1 MIWREE
7 NMVEFEGSLINI
19 LEGGIYID
27 IAYGIFSLVLMYM
40 IRKKL
45 AMKLK
50 EMVDFICY
58 TTIAILLGVAIIIL
72 DNKNIINLLSSYW
85 KLSLVI
91 LLVITILFI
100 KEFVCYF
107 KTKEQIIKNYCKV
120 LYLVLLTLLFTFVAM
135 NMGLLWILSIIVVL
149 FCVWGICYGDFEKT
163 PEPNDSVLIDVTNVE
178 ESDIPVDCY
187 DNLFPTRRKELN
199 RVYGYLKGIKT
210 SDPYAIAIS
219 AGWGEGKTSII
230 TVLQKKLKE
239 ENVVIYVQP
248 MILDTREKLLHYVFG
263 QLEKVLIDN
272 KIYTGKG
279 SPYKKY
285 FDMLLKFLDYKT
297 VTSFTDFFNVFPDTQ
312 KQELR
317 EAKVALE
324 KSIQRFA
331 TNNKRI
337 YIIIDDLDRVEKE
350 TIYGTLTFIKEIVD
364 LKKVTVLFLVDY
376 KKIISEQITID
387 YLEKFINQKF
397 ELSKIEDV
405 ELFKHYLKVL
415 LPLSLYSKSI
425 VKQEIELL
433 SLKIDSY
440 IHMIKKCLE
449 VEIESLEK
457 VIEEDKEENIE
468 IKKSEVQKLK
478 KISIEFQHKIS
489 NARYVKKIV
498 LNIKESFK
506 YLEDNLNNKEENFN
520 IEKNGIEFSE
530 LIFKVNTFKVLFKEE
545 YDELLKSR
553 DVRKYLIKVKDKF
566 VNPFLRETDGYSA
579 FETENIIAEI
589 KYDFYNSL
597 IFLNDIS
604 EITFQKIKSKE
615 EGLLEKIDSGYISE
629 DTVDFEKVKTYLI
642 AINNNVDNSE
652 LLQKRIRTFTQ
663 IVQTNLENDR
673 IALHQ
678 VFELFA
684 DQYQPN
690 VLFNSPYFFKE
701 LKKTLTSI
709 DRKFIS
715 ENVQE
720 EAKYYVRIV
729 EETLTLKIL
738 RNIKVL
744 LAAFYL
750 SDENINYKSL
760 DKDLIN
766 ADSLEKINQF
776 LCENFEIKENRIE
789 PIEYFE
795 LIFNKIKKELNSS
808 VTSDEMTLEACQY
821 FERCTQNY
829 IEVYKSNSEV
839 FKIINEPLLE
849 NKVKFKHYKASQT
862 LKEIASKI
870 DKIYLYLI
878 KDNGKKNRDI
888 FLFIHKLLNEL
899 GEISNNSNEI
909 IDDNS
914 MLKLRKIVVNLDEYH
929 KRHSDVY
936 NTDVW
941 HYCKI
946 MLAEMNQLNNMKSK
960 NAL

>member
-1 MIWREE
+1 
-7 NMVEFEGSLINI
+7 MVGFVGSLINI
-19 LEGGIYID
+19 LEGNLYID
-27 IAYGIFSLVLMYM
+27 IAYGIFSLLLMYM
-40 IRKKL
+40 IRKKIV
-45 AMKLK
+45 MKLK
-50 EMVDFICY
+50 EMIDFICY
-58 TTIAILLGVAIIIL
+58 TTIAILLGVAILIV

-85 KLSLVI
+85 KLFLVI

-100 KEFVCYF
+100 REFVCYF

-120 LYLVLLTLLFTFVAM
+120 LYLVFLTLLFTFVVM
-135 NMGLLWILSIIVVL
+135 NMGLFWILSIIVVL
-149 FCVWGICYGDFEKT
+149 FCIWGICCGNFKKI
-163 PEPNDSVLIDVTNVE
+163 PGPNDSVAIDVTNVE
-178 ESDIPVDCY
+178 ESDVPVDCY
-187 DNLFPTRRKELN
+187 DNLFPTRRKELD
-199 RVYGYLKGIKT
+199 RVYVYLKGIKT

-285 FDMLLKFLDYKT
+285 FDMLLKFLEYKT
-297 VTSFTDFFNVFPDTQ
+297 ITSFTNFFNIFPDNQ

-405 ELFKHYLKVL
+405 ELFKHYFKAL

-440 IHMIKKCLE
+440 VYMIKKYFE
-449 VEIESLEK
+449 VEIESIEK

-468 IKKSEVQKLK
+468 INKSEVQKLK
-478 KISIEFQHKIS
+478 KISNEFQHKIS

-506 YLEDNLNNKEENFN
+506 YMEDNLNNKEENFN
-520 IEKNGIEFSE
+520 IENNEIEFSE
-530 LIFKVNTFKVLFKEE
+530 LIFKLNTFKVLFKEE
-545 YDELLKSR
+545 YDELLKSK
-553 DVRKYLIKVKDKF
+553 DVRKYLIKVKDRF
-566 VNPFLRETDGYSA
+566 INPFLRETSGSSA

-604 EITFQKIKSKE
+604 EITFQTIKSKE
-615 EGLLEKIDSGYISE
+615 ERLLEKIDSGYIYE
-629 DTVDFEKVKTYLI
+629 DTVDFEKVKNYLN
-642 AINNNVDNSE
+642 AINNNKIDNSE
-652 LLQKRIRTFTQ
+652 LLQKRIETFTKL
-663 IVQTNLENDR
+663 VRTNLENDTVS
-673 IALHQ
+673 LHQ
-678 VFELFA
+678 IFELFTN
-684 DQYQPN
+684 QYQPN
-690 VLFNSPYFFKE
+690 VLFNSSYFLNE
-701 LKKTLTSI
+701 LKQTLNKATI
-709 DRKFIS
+709 RFI
-715 ENVQE
+715 NQHVQE
-720 EAKYYVRIV
+720 EAKSYIREL
-729 EETLTLKIL
+729 EETLTFKIL
-738 RNIKVL
+738 DNFKVL

-750 SDENINYKSL
+750 SDENITYKSL
-760 DKDLIN
+760 DE
-766 ADSLEKINQF
+766 SLGNDGDIEKANRYLYKI
-776 LCENFEIKENRIE
+776 FEVEENRDE
-789 PIEYFE
+789 PIECFE
-795 LIFNKIKKELNSS
+795 LMFNKVKEKVDSS
-808 VTSDEMTLEACQY
+808 EELDRMTVDSCQY
-821 FERCTQNY
+821 YEKIIRNN
-829 IEVYKSNSEV
+829 IEVYKANSEV
-839 FKIINEPLLE
+839 FKIINEPFLE
-849 NKVKFKHYKASQT
+849 NKVKFKNYKMNQS
-862 LKEIASKI
+862 LKEIYLKI
-870 DKIYLYLI
+870 DELYVYLI
-878 KDNGKKNRDI
+878 NEGENKNRDI
-888 FLFIHKLLNEL
+888 FSFTHRLLNDL
-899 GEISNNSNEI
+899 GDMSSSSNVI
-909 IDDNS
+909 IDDNYI
-914 MLKLRKIVVNLDEYH
+914 LRLSKIVENLEIYH
-929 KRHSDVY
+929 KQHSDVY
-936 NTDVW
+936 DTNVW

-946 MLAEMNQLNNMKSK
+946 RLAEINQLNKIRLK
-960 NAL
+960 NIL